1 MFIQDI
7 LFCTIGA
14 QRVICNK
21 EPLTDLPMQIIIKSI
36 KITRCQLCNTLMYFL
51 SDCQI
56 SLGIEDMTK
65 FNAVSIIRFQTI
77 RKSANINLIRLCYA
91 SYQVCFE
98 TVDAYKSKGYSPEN
112 AVNFA
117 CKVS

>member
-1 MFIQDI
+1 MPNADGIGRQVFIQDI

-36 KITRCQLCNTLMYFL
+36 KITRSELCNTLMYFL

-65 FNAVSIIRFQTI
+65 FNAVSIIRFSNDKKVCQH
-77 RKSANINLIRLCYA
+77 KSNTALLCLLP
-91 SYQVCFE
+91 SLF
-98 TVDAYKSKGYSPEN
+98 
-112 AVNFA
+112 
-117 CKVS
+117 